1 MNVRARW
8 SGPLIWHFRA
18 FKVKRHFLPSSV
30 IIHLSACLYVGVS
43 VLQVCRC
50 EVTNQLRAGAGKKK
64 KKTPNLQPLQQ
75 ETLYICLSSPPAEL
89 LFSPF
94 PLLFLIKTFLISL
107 VQPEEAWHAGDE
119 VTGWVC
125 SVQFQ
130 ICIVSTVHNLH
141 HYLYIRLNS
150 PQWVDP
156 TSPAAAATSCV
167 YITHHLLHP
176 PIRRQSRE
184 ADLES
189 T

>member
-1 MNVRARW
+1 MLVCLSCRYADVKL
-8 SGPLIWHFRA
+8 LISCVQA
-18 FKVKRHFLPSSV
+18 Q
-30 IIHLSACLYVGVS
+30 A
-43 VLQVCRC
+43 
-50 EVTNQLRAGAGKKK
+50 KKK
-64 KKTPNLQPLQQ
+64 KKPKLAAVAAGN
-75 ETLYICLSSPPAEL
+75 TLYLPLLSSCRAP
-89 LFSPF
+89 FFPF

-184 ADLES
+184 ADLVS

>member
-18 FKVKRHFLPSSV
+18 FKVKSHFLPSSV

-64 KKTPNLQPLQQ
+64 KKKPKLAAVAAGN
-75 ETLYICLSSPPAEL
+75 TLYLPLLSSCRAP
-89 LFSPF
+89 FFPF

>member
-1 MNVRARW
+1 MLVCLSCRYADVKL
-8 SGPLIWHFRA
+8 LISCVQA
-18 FKVKRHFLPSSV
+18 Q
-30 IIHLSACLYVGVS
+30 A
-43 VLQVCRC
+43 
-50 EVTNQLRAGAGKKK
+50 KK
-64 KKTPNLQPLQQ
+64 KKTQTCSRCSRKHFISASPL
-75 ETLYICLSSPPAEL
+75 LSSCRAP
-89 LFSPF
+89 FFPF

>member
-1 MNVRARW
+1 MLVCLSCRYADVKL
-8 SGPLIWHFRA
+8 LISCVQA
-18 FKVKRHFLPSSV
+18 Q
-30 IIHLSACLYVGVS
+30 A
-43 VLQVCRC
+43 
-50 EVTNQLRAGAGKKK
+50 KKK
-64 KKTPNLQPLQQ
+64 PNLQPLQQ
-75 ETLYICLSSPPAEL
+75 ETLYICLCSPPAEL